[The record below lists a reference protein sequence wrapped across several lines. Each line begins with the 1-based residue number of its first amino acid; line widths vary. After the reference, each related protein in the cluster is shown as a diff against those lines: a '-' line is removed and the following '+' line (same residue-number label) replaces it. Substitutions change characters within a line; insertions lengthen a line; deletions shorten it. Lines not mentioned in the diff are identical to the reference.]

1 MGIFPNEKLT
11 NQCLVAQNKL
21 ISQEEKEEFKSTVE
35 SLEEINLKQ
44 TPILTKSKSTMV
56 GVQKNQ

>member
-1 MGIFPNEKLT
+1 MGIFPNEKPT
-11 NQCLVAQNKL
+11 NQCSVAQNKL